1 MKKNVGQI
9 DRLIRIILGLAVAAV
24 GIIFDSWWGIL
35 GVVLIATGLFRIC
48 LLYLAFNISTNRKK
62 TVAE

>member
-1 MKKNVGQI
+1 MKKNVGQV
-9 DRLIRIILGLAVAAV
+9 DRLIRIILGLAIAAV

-48 LLYLAFNISTNRKK
+48 LLYLPFNISTNRKK